1 MSETKFSTNMSA
13 NSIAKQYEKETTSA
27 FSKPT
32 SENTF
37 DVKNYLQVTLDK
49 NEQEKTLT
57 IRLLP
62 FTKDSETPFEKVYA
76 HLIKVDKEVQ
86 ANGWKRLICP
96 HKNKPNEPLEKCP
109 FCSTAAEAKKLKYA
123 SSSQVEK
130 DKYYEIEKANTAN
143 EMWIVRC
150 IERGHEEDGPKFWMF
165 SHQGKKRDGIYDK
178 MMALNESR
186 RKKDPNYSIFD
197 LNVGKDLD
205 ITIKRTVDKK
215 LSITITDNDER
226 TALTDD
232 IATGVKWIE
241 DSKTWQDVFKVKRYE
256 YMEILING
264 GVPIYDKEQKCY
276 IDKKDKKEQEST
288 EDDSPVPNRYEE
300 LPQEQSVVNNIT
312 PSPNETDELP
322 F

>member
-13 NSIAKQYEKETTSA
+13 NSISKQYEMETTTA

-37 DVKNYLQVTLDK
+37 DVKNYLQTTLDK

-62 FTKDSETPFEKVYA
+62 FTKESETPFEKVYA

-96 HKNKPNEPLEKCP
+96 HKNKPNEPIEKCP
-109 FCSTAAEAKKLKYA
+109 FCSTAEEAKKLKYA
-123 SSSQVEK
+123 TSSQVEK
-130 DKYYEIEKANTAN
+130 DKYYEIEKANKSN

-178 MMALNESR
+178 MIAINDSR

-205 ITIKRTVDKK
+205 VTIKRTVDNK

-226 TALTDD
+226 TPLTDNVEMG
-232 IATGVKWIE
+232 ISWIE
-241 DSKTWQDVFKVKRYE
+241 NTKTWQDVFKVKQYE

-276 IDKKDKKEQEST
+276 VDKKTIHEAEPT
-288 EDDSPVPNRYEE
+288 EDEPVVPNKYEDSPQDEPVVSNALATPN
-300 LPQEQSVVNNIT
+300 
-312 PSPNETDELP
+312 NEDDLP